1 MIKTAQVCPKC
12 EGHIPDPDMFC
23 PHCGAEL
30 DRKDDLNVGQV
41 INGAYAVRELIGG
54 GSMGRVYLAEQLSLK
69 KTVALWEALRKET
82 DDLISINELLKSDKD
97 DKPASE
103 LAAQTEKLGER
114 ILMLETRTRL
124 SGEHDANNAIVSI
137 HAGAGGTESCD
148 WAEML
153 LRMYNRWAEKKGF
166 AVEIIDILPG
176 EEAGVKSVTL
186 LIKGEYA
193 YGLLRAE
200 VGVHRLVRLSPFD
213 FNQRRHTSFAAVFVY
228 PEVQDD
234 LEVEIEEKDL
244 RMETF
249 RAGGHGGQN
258 VNKVSSAV
266 RMYHLPSGIVVQC
279 QNERSQ
285 HQNRMIAL
293 RILKSRLLELKRK
306 EEDEKREKL
315 YQEQKQIAWGSQIR
329 SYILHP
335 YRMVK
340 DHRTGQE
347 SSAVEKVLDGALHEF
362 IRKYLLTH

>member
-1 MIKTAQVCPKC
+1 MSR
-12 EGHIPDPDMFC
+12 PDLWSDP
-23 PHCGAEL
+23 ARAREVLREEARVRREVEL
-30 DRKDDLNVGQV
+30 LHFLEK
-41 INGAYAVRELIGG
+41 ELEESDILA
-54 GSMGRVYLAEQLSLK
+54 RLAEEENDVSEGEAVQERLAGLKSRLEELELTQILSP
-69 KTVALWEALRKET
+69 
-82 DDLISINELLKSDKD
+82 DDDRNAILSIN
-97 DKPASE
+97 
-103 LAAQTEKLGER
+103 
-114 ILMLETRTRL
+114 
-124 SGEHDANNAIVSI
+124 
-137 HAGAGGTESCD
+137 AGAGGTDAQD

-153 LRMYNRWAEKKGF
+153 LRMYLRWSERNGF
-166 AVEIIDILPG
+166 KVEVLDKTSG
-176 EEAGVKSVTL
+176 EEAGIKSAIVA
-186 LIKGEYA
+186 IEGEYA

>member
-1 MIKTAQVCPKC
+1 MEVSRPDLWSNPVRAREVLREEARVRREVELLHFLEKELEEIDILARLVEEENDVS
-12 EGHIPDPDMFC
+12 EGEAVQERLTGLKSRLEELELTQILSPDD
-23 PHCGAEL
+23 
-30 DRKDDLNVGQV
+30 DRNAIL
-41 INGAYAVRELIGG
+41 
-54 GSMGRVYLAEQLSLK
+54 
-69 KTVALWEALRKET
+69 
-82 DDLISINELLKSDKD
+82 SIN
-97 DKPASE
+97 
-103 LAAQTEKLGER
+103 
-114 ILMLETRTRL
+114 
-124 SGEHDANNAIVSI
+124 
-137 HAGAGGTESCD
+137 AGAGGTDAQD

-153 LRMYNRWAEKKGF
+153 LRMYLRWSERNGF
-166 AVEIIDILPG
+166 KVEVLDKTSG
-176 EEAGVKSVTL
+176 EEAGIKSAIVA
-186 LIKGEYA
+186 IEGEYA

>member
-1 MIKTAQVCPKC
+1 MHHLEKEFEETEI
-12 EGHIPDPDMFC
+12 
-23 PHCGAEL
+23 
-30 DRKDDLNVGQV
+30 
-41 INGAYAVRELIGG
+41 LI
-54 GSMGRVYLAEQLSLK
+54 RLAEEENDFSEG
-69 KTVALWEALRKET
+69 EAIRERL
-82 DDLISINELLKSDKD
+82 DKIG
-97 DKPASE
+97 ARIGEIE
-103 LAAQTEKLGER
+103 LAR
-114 ILMLETRTRL
+114 ILSPDDDR
-124 SGEHDANNAIVSI
+124 NAILTI
-137 HAGAGGTESCD
+137 NAGAGGTDAQD
-148 WAEML
+148 WADML
-153 LRMYNRWAEKKGF
+153 FRMYLRWSEQRGF
-166 AVEIIDILPG
+166 KVEVFDRTSG
-176 EEAGVKSVTL
+176 EEAGIKSATMAISGDNV
-186 LIKGEYA
+186 

-228 PEVQDD
+228 PEVQDEMEI
-234 LEVEIEEKDL
+234 EVEEKDL
-244 RMETF
+244 KVETF

-266 RMYHLPSGIVVQC
+266 RIHHLPTGIVVQC

-285 HQNRMIAL
+285 HQNRQIAL

-347 SSAVEKVLDGALHEF
+347 TSAVEKVLDGALDEF
-362 IRKYLLTH
+362 IRTYLLTH

>member
-1 MIKTAQVCPKC
+1 MHHLEKEFEETEI
-12 EGHIPDPDMFC
+12 
-23 PHCGAEL
+23 
-30 DRKDDLNVGQV
+30 
-41 INGAYAVRELIGG
+41 LI
-54 GSMGRVYLAEQLSLK
+54 RLAEEENDFSEG
-69 KTVALWEALRKET
+69 EAIRERL
-82 DDLISINELLKSDKD
+82 DKIG
-97 DKPASE
+97 ARIGEIE
-103 LAAQTEKLGER
+103 LAR
-114 ILMLETRTRL
+114 ILSPDDDR
-124 SGEHDANNAIVSI
+124 NAILTI
-137 HAGAGGTESCD
+137 NAGAGGTDAQD
-148 WAEML
+148 WADML
-153 LRMYNRWAEKKGF
+153 FRMYLRWSEQRGF
-166 AVEIIDILPG
+166 KVEVFDRTSG
-176 EEAGVKSVTL
+176 EEAGIKSATL
-186 LIKGEYA
+186 AISGDNV

-228 PEVQDD
+228 PEVQDEMEI
-234 LEVEIEEKDL
+234 EVEEKDL
-244 RMETF
+244 KVETF

-266 RMYHLPSGIVVQC
+266 RIHHLPTGIVVQC

-285 HQNRMIAL
+285 HQNRQIAL

-347 SSAVEKVLDGALHEF
+347 TSAVEKVLDGALDEF
-362 IRKYLLTH
+362 IRTYLLTH

>member
-1 MIKTAQVCPKC
+1 MEVSR
-12 EGHIPDPDMFC
+12 PDLWSNPVR
-23 PHCGAEL
+23 AREVLREEARVRREVEL
-30 DRKDDLNVGQV
+30 LHFLEK
-41 INGAYAVRELIGG
+41 ELEESDILA
-54 GSMGRVYLAEQLSLK
+54 RLAEEENDVSEGEAVQERLAGLKSRLEELELTQILSP
-69 KTVALWEALRKET
+69 
-82 DDLISINELLKSDKD
+82 DDDRNAILSIN
-97 DKPASE
+97 
-103 LAAQTEKLGER
+103 
-114 ILMLETRTRL
+114 
-124 SGEHDANNAIVSI
+124 
-137 HAGAGGTESCD
+137 AGAGGTDAQD

-153 LRMYNRWAEKKGF
+153 LRMYLRWSERNGF
-166 AVEIIDILPG
+166 KVEVLDKTSG
-176 EEAGVKSVTL
+176 EEAGIKSAIVA
-186 LIKGEYA
+186 IEGEYA

-244 RMETF
+244 RIETF

>member
-1 MIKTAQVCPKC
+1 VHHLEKEFEETEI
-12 EGHIPDPDMFC
+12 
-23 PHCGAEL
+23 
-30 DRKDDLNVGQV
+30 
-41 INGAYAVRELIGG
+41 LI
-54 GSMGRVYLAEQLSLK
+54 RLAEEENDLSEG
-69 KTVALWEALRKET
+69 EAIRERLDKIGARIGEIELARILSP
-82 DDLISINELLKSDKD
+82 DDDRNAILSIN
-97 DKPASE
+97 
-103 LAAQTEKLGER
+103 
-114 ILMLETRTRL
+114 
-124 SGEHDANNAIVSI
+124 
-137 HAGAGGTESCD
+137 AGAGGTDAQD
-148 WAEML
+148 WADML
-153 LRMYNRWAEKKGF
+153 FRMYLRWSEQRGF
-166 AVEIIDILPG
+166 KVEVFDRTSG
-176 EEAGVKSVTL
+176 EEAGIKSATL
-186 LIKGEYA
+186 AISGDNV

-228 PEVQDD
+228 PEVQDEMEI
-234 LEVEIEEKDL
+234 EVEEKDL
-244 RMETF
+244 KVETF

-266 RMYHLPSGIVVQC
+266 RIHHLPTGIVVQC

-285 HQNRMIAL
+285 HQNRQIAL

-347 SSAVEKVLDGALHEF
+347 TSAVEKVLDGALDEF
-362 IRKYLLTH
+362 IRTYLLTH